1 MVLPVWESTVIPYQ
15 FGTVNLYDYVNV
27 HRTYI
32 RSYPS
37 FPWVQRLQPLKVWM
51 EAPDYQDKIYQL
63 FLQADRDRNGCL
75 EWNNGEIRNFI
86 RSAYELH
93 GLPDPSPLSDSHA
106 FQLYQR
112 FDADRSGS
120 LDVRECLALVDTMF
134 RATLHAYGHF

>member
-1 MVLPVWESTVIPYQ
+1 MGPWVQRLQPLKVWMEAPDYQDKIYQLFLKADRDRNGCLEWNNGEIRNFIRSAYESTVIPYQ

-75 EWNNGEIRNFI
+75 EWNNGEI
-86 RSAYELH
+86 
-93 GLPDPSPLSDSHA
+93 
-106 FQLYQR
+106 
-112 FDADRSGS
+112 
-120 LDVRECLALVDTMF
+120 
-134 RATLHAYGHF
+134 